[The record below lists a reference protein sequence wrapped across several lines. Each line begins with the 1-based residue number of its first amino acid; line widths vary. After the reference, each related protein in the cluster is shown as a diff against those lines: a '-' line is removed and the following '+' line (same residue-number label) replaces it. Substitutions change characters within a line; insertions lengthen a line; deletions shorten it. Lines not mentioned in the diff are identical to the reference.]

1 MQDNKTI
8 VATADGVI
16 ASLDSL
22 SGSLNWRA
30 ALPAGSFVHNIISG
44 ITPSGSTDIFSL
56 TSVKPA
62 SNNLKNSRRQFLLS
76 SWSSELG
83 HLKWQ
88 VSLGTKKLGLTD
100 LVYDSSRYLVT
111 ALSGNSV
118 DAVTVRGHLIWN
130 WNANEN
136 QSNAPEPVDKKEL
149 TITQLILQVTT
160 PTSNIESTPT
170 RVAVGCYT
178 SKTMIEASTYS
189 SPATQIYFT
198 SGGQQDADVRCGQ
211 AAVVSVIL
219 PSKLVVQSGQLE
231 VPNFSI
237 KTFESLPEVSAISL
251 RASISSDDSQAYSSS
266 DIIFGI
272 STSTRKKPTAFFLN
286 LSSNTV
292 TSHEIPVSIVS
303 TPVSGA
309 SLVLLSAQNEL
320 IPTIIFCD
328 KMSCSTFFLSASE
341 NQSNKSEYTLSL
353 LSECV
358 GAGSIVGIERAPSG
372 GSIARSISCA
382 KKGSTAAPET
392 STQSLSITGDAD
404 DGMCVSAY
412 SCSADD
418 ATKML
423 TVTSSTVTG
432 NKPSQ
437 TTLSTV
443 LPENILPSTL
453 IFTSAQQQVHGKT
466 TKTCALIVYSSLLTT
481 LYCAPTASFFIPA
494 AEQWSREE
502 SLSRVQHVLI
512 VEDARGRV
520 HKEGEADVA
529 PSLSER
535 LNMQYDELKV
545 AFFSC
550 NYPLILMLISNLFFS
565 SMLMT
570 ITLRHTA
577 NVR

>member
-1 MQDNKTI
+1 M
-8 VATADGVI
+8 
-16 ASLDSL
+16 
-22 SGSLNWRA
+22 
-30 ALPAGSFVHNIISG
+30 HNIISG

-56 TSVKPA
+56 TSVKLA
-62 SNNLKNSRRQFLLS
+62 SNNLKNGRRQFLLS

-88 VSLGTKKLGLTD
+88 VSLGIKKLGLTD

-111 ALSGNSV
+111 ALSGNSI

-136 QSNAPEPVDKKEL
+136 QSNMSEPADKKEL

-178 SKTMIEASTYS
+178 SKTATEGSSYS
-189 SPATQIYFT
+189 SPASQIYFT
-198 SGGQQDADVRCGQ
+198 SDGQQDTDARCGQ
-211 AAVVSVIL
+211 AVVISVIL
-219 PSKLVVQSGQLE
+219 PSKLVVQSGQVE

-237 KTFESLPEVSAISL
+237 KTFEFLPEVSAKSL
-251 RASISSDDSQAYSSS
+251 RASVSSDDSQAYSSS

-272 STSTRKKPTAFFLN
+272 STGTKKKPTAFFLN

-292 TSHEIPVSIVS
+292 TSHEIPAAAVS
-303 TPVSGA
+303 TATSGA
-309 SLVLLSAQNEL
+309 SLLLLSAQNES

-328 KMSCSTFFLSASE
+328 KVSCSTFFLSASE
-341 NQSNKSEYTLSL
+341 SQSNKSEYRLSL

-358 GAGSIVGIERAPSG
+358 GAGSVMGIERVPSG

-382 KKGSTAAPET
+382 KKGTTGEPET

-404 DGMCVSAY
+404 DGMCVSAF

-432 NKPSQ
+432 NKPFQ

-443 LPENILPSTL
+443 LPENILPSTI
-453 IFTSAQQQVHGKT
+453 IFTSAQQQVQGKT

-481 LYCAPTASFFIPA
+481 LYCAPTASFYIPA
-494 AEQWSREE
+494 VAQWSREE

-535 LNMQYDELKV
+535 LNMQYEELKV
-545 AFFSC
+545 I
-550 NYPLILMLISNLFFS
+550 NYPCYYPVILTLIFSIQPILLFDNNHENFS
-565 SMLMT
+565 T
-570 ITLRHTA
+570 
-577 NVR
+577 